1 MWGWVWRL
9 ATTLR
14 RRARR
19 MTRHAELL
27 ARYQHL
33 RRVGLE
39 LNNRLVETIS
49 RSVLDEG
56 GKKLGILKRNVLTL
70 DTEDEIAVLMDYC
83 IHDVRR
89 HGVNAVERY
98 LAESTSAP
106 EPDEL
111 ILLQAL
117 RRARYSLFVV
127 ESAEPRVGVH
137 VRDLLRDEPVFLV
150 DIGLS
155 RTAAVGLVLAAR
167 VMAPDGIGMTTGAA
181 LPVGVLSPAERTR
194 FLDGLRATSEGMDF
208 GDVRPEEASELAAS
222 VIRTCLRQGAA
233 ERVAYAEPGHAP
245 QALPPARR
253 IGRNDPCP
261 CGSGRKFKRCCGTR
275 A

>member
-1 MWGWVWRL
+1 MPGITSSPGRRGRRVGMAPPAGGY
-9 ATTLR
+9 ATTGR
-14 RRARR
+14 WT
-19 MTRHAELL
+19 MTGHAGLL
-27 ARYQHL
+27 PRYQHL

-111 ILLQAL
+111 
-117 RRARYSLFVV
+117 
-127 ESAEPRVGVH
+127 
-137 VRDLLRDEPVFLV
+137 
-150 DIGLS
+150 
-155 RTAAVGLVLAAR
+155 
-167 VMAPDGIGMTTGAA
+167 
-181 LPVGVLSPAERTR
+181 
-194 FLDGLRATSEGMDF
+194 
-208 GDVRPEEASELAAS
+208 
-222 VIRTCLRQGAA
+222 
-233 ERVAYAEPGHAP
+233 
-245 QALPPARR
+245 
-253 IGRNDPCP
+253 
-261 CGSGRKFKRCCGTR
+261 
-275 A
+275 